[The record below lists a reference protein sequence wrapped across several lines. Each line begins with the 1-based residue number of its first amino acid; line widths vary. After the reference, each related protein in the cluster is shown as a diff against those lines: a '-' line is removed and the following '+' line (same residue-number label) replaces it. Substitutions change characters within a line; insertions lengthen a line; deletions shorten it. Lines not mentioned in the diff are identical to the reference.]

1 MTPDGRPPG
10 SPAPVKASSGGGGK
24 MTGMQDTAKIIA
36 IHDASPV
43 VAVPACGG
51 CLHDAARGP
60 VCRALVDEPCHAP
73 QLSGPADQL
82 ARLMAALTSQLGCAP
97 DGAGLVRSLH
107 LQPGEV
113 ELRLAV
119 PAHCAG
125 AELTDTA
132 FQTLRGLLPDT
143 DIYVLPG

>member
-1 MTPDGRPPG
+1 MPG
-10 SPAPVKASSGGGGK
+10 MDDAFR
-24 MTGMQDTAKIIA
+24 TIA
-36 IHDASPV
+36 IHDASP
-43 VAVPACGG
+43 AAGAPACGA
-51 CLHDAARGP
+51 CLHDTGRGP
-60 VCRALVDEPCHAP
+60 VCRAMADQPCQAP

-82 ARLMAALTSQLGCAP
+82 ARLMAALTTQLGCAP
-97 DGAGLVRSLH
+97 DGAGLVRSLR

>member
-1 MTPDGRPPG
+1 MPG
-10 SPAPVKASSGGGGK
+10 MDDAFR
-24 MTGMQDTAKIIA
+24 TIT
-36 IHDASPV
+36 IHDAHPT
-43 VAVPACGG
+43 AGAPACGG
-51 CLHDAARGP
+51 CLHDAARSP
-60 VCRALVDEPCHAP
+60 VCRAMVDQPCQAP

-82 ARLMAALTSQLGCAP
+82 ARLMAALSAQLGCAP
-97 DGAGLVRSLH
+97 DGAGLVRSLR
-107 LQPGEV
+107 LRPGEV

-132 FQTLRGLLPDT
+132 FQTLRRLLPDT

>member
-1 MTPDGRPPG
+1 MDDAIRT
-10 SPAPVKASSGGGGK
+10 
-24 MTGMQDTAKIIA
+24 IA
-36 IHDASPV
+36 IHDASP
-43 VAVPACGG
+43 AAGVPACGG
-51 CLHDAARGP
+51 CLHDTARGT
-60 VCRALVDEPCHAP
+60 VCRATVDQPCHAP
-73 QLSGPADQL
+73 QLSGPPDQL
-82 ARLMAALTSQLGCAP
+82 ARLMAALATQLGCAP
-97 DGAGLVRSLH
+97 DGAGLVRSLR

>member
-1 MTPDGRPPG
+1 MDDLFRTI
-10 SPAPVKASSGGGGK
+10 
-24 MTGMQDTAKIIA
+24 T
-36 IHDASPV
+36 IHDASAAA
-43 VAVPACGG
+43 AVPACGG
-51 CLHDAARGP
+51 CLHDSRRGP
-60 VCRALVDEPCHAP
+60 VCRAMVDQPCEAP

-82 ARLMAALTSQLGCAP
+82 ARLMAALSAQLGCAP
-97 DGAGLVRSLH
+97 DGAGLVRSLR

-143 DIYVLPG
+143 DIYVMPG

>member
-1 MTPDGRPPG
+1 MEDAFRTI
-10 SPAPVKASSGGGGK
+10 
-24 MTGMQDTAKIIA
+24 T
-36 IHDASPV
+36 IHDASP
-43 VAVPACGG
+43 AAAACGG
-51 CLHDAARGP
+51 CLHDPARGP
-60 VCRALVDEPCHAP
+60 VCRVTADEPGHPA

-82 ARLMAALTSQLGCAP
+82 ARLMAALTTQLGCAP
-97 DGAGLVRSLH
+97 DGAGLVRSLR
-107 LQPGEV
+107 LLPGEA

-125 AELTDTA
+125 AVLADTA

>member
-1 MTPDGRPPG
+1 M
-10 SPAPVKASSGGGGK
+10 PAMDDAFR
-24 MTGMQDTAKIIA
+24 TIA
-36 IHDASPV
+36 IHAADPA
-43 VAVPACGG
+43 AGAPACGG
-51 CLHDAARGP
+51 CLHDVARGP
-60 VCRALVDEPCHAP
+60 VCRAMVDQPCQAP

-82 ARLMAALTSQLGCAP
+82 ARLMAALVAALGCAP
-97 DGAGLVRSLH
+97 DGAGMVRSLR

-119 PAHCAG
+119 PPHCGG
-125 AELTDTA
+125 AELADAA

>member
-1 MTPDGRPPG
+1 M
-10 SPAPVKASSGGGGK
+10 A
-24 MTGMQDTAKIIA
+24 GMDDAFRTIT
-36 IHDASPV
+36 IHDAGPA
-43 VAVPACGG
+43 AVGPACGG
-51 CLHDAARGP
+51 CLHDTTRAP
-60 VCRALVDEPCHAP
+60 VCRAMVDQPCQAP

-82 ARLMAALTSQLGCAP
+82 ARLMAALATQLGCAP
-97 DGAGLVRSLH
+97 DGAGLVRSLR

-132 FQTLRGLLPDT
+132 FQTLRRLLPDT

>member
-1 MTPDGRPPG
+1 MPAMDGAFRTITIHEA
-10 SPAPVKASSGGGGK
+10 SPAAG
-24 MTGMQDTAKIIA
+24 A
-36 IHDASPV
+36 
-43 VAVPACGG
+43 PACGA

-60 VCRALVDEPCHAP
+60 VCRAVLDEPCLAP

-82 ARLMAALTSQLGCAP
+82 ARLMAALVLQLGCAP
-97 DGAGLVRSLH
+97 DGAGLVRSLR

-119 PAHCAG
+119 SPHCGG
-125 AELTDTA
+125 AELADTA

>member
-1 MTPDGRPPG
+1 MTPHDRPPG
-10 SPAPVKASSGGGGK
+10 RPAPVKAPSGGGGK
-24 MTGMQDTAKIIA
+24 MPGMQDTHKTIA
-36 IHDASPV
+36 IHDARPAP
-43 VAVPACGG
+43 AVPACGG
-51 CLHDAARGP
+51 CLHDPARGP
-60 VCRALVDEPCHAP
+60 VCREMVDQPCHAP

-82 ARLMAALTSQLGCAP
+82 ARLMAALVAQLGCAP
-97 DGAGLVRSLH
+97 DGAGMVRSLR

-125 AELTDTA
+125 AELADTA